1 MDDNKTASNQEKNK
15 ALAIALAQIEKQF
28 GKGSIMRMAPGVVVE
43 EIPAVSTGS
52 LGLDIALVSVACLGD
67 GLSRFT
73 ARNLQVK
80 RR

>member
-52 LGLDIALVSVACLGD
+52 LGLDIALGVG
-67 GLSRFT
+67 G
-73 ARNLQVK
+73 
-80 RR
+80 

>member
-52 LGLDIALVSVACLGD
+52 LGLDIALGVGGLPGD